1 MLSSAQSALPLGT
14 FSRLPK
20 ELRILIW
27 KELVPERRRTD
38 IMRTSK
44 QDLTILRTNHQLNTE
59 ITTEIYGSRVLIFR
73 VTSSALLASSNPFP
87 NQPSTI
93 EVYDQLGSSWRLYP
107 RFHKP
112 VDQQA
117 HSSSV
122 WKDLPFHKLKAT
134 RFQVEAPDPS
144 DPAQL
149 ILVWNKLFWLMD
161 FLQHVKF
168 SSRIEVH
175 ALESPQRSWHLEGNL
190 QQSLIN
196 NLPSTMGYDTTDL
209 EILLSPFLRLRY
221 AEQIELKLPF
231 DREHQMLD
239 ELVKN
244 IRHNAVSTIPF
255 GQYENDDETDD
266 EMITSDEDTWTVW
279 FDHILDDLPG
289 PSAPFIRLER
299 FWNWSSH
306 YERNMWCLIQGK
318 CEMGGALLSES
329 EQSQTLT
336 ALISRCRAKQAF
348 NPMSF
353 RHVQEEGDEWSWN
366 MADEWAPE
374 GLVISTRKDGW
385 SPGKWW
391 TYQEGIPRTSS
402 VEYRRHMDKYGDEDA
417 TPILGVGDEWRLCRN
432 W

>member
-27 KELVPERRRTD
+27 KELIPERRYTD
-38 IMRTSK
+38 IIRTSK

-59 ITTEIYGSRVLIFR
+59 IITEIYGSRVLIFR
-73 VTSSALLASSNPFP
+73 VTSSALLASSNLCQ
-87 NQPSTI
+87 NQSSTI
-93 EVYDQLGSSWRLYP
+93 EVYDQLGSSWCLYP

-117 HSSSV
+117 RSSSV
-122 WKDLPFHKLKAT
+122 WEDLPFHKLKAT
-134 RFQVEAPDPS
+134 RFEVEAPDPK

-149 ILVWNKLFWLMD
+149 ILLWNKLCWLMD
-161 FLQHVKF
+161 LLQHVKF
-168 SSRIEVH
+168 FSRIEVH
-175 ALESPQRSWHLEGNL
+175 ALQSPLRSWLLEGDL

-209 EILLSPFLRLRY
+209 EILLSPFLRLRH

-239 ELVKN
+239 KLVRN

-266 EMITSDEDTWTVW
+266 EMIISDEDTWTVW

-289 PSAPFIRLER
+289 PSAPLVRLER

-348 NPMSF
+348 NPVSF

-366 MADEWAPE
+366 MVDEWAPE
-374 GLVISTRKDGW
+374 GLVLSTGKDGW

-391 TYQEGIPRTSS
+391 TYQEGIPQTSS